1 MNSGVEPFVLAVVA
15 PPILLHFSLL
25 AYAEAVN
32 LLGEPPYKPVHL
44 CRPRV
49 LPLMALAILWGIAGM
64 ILAYP
69 ISYRMV
75 DEIIVRVTAGCG
87 FLTREQTFNGIQG
100 PAYLLLW
107 LWTKYCID
115 RIALKGVPVGY
126 FALQRVW
133 LAAAVIYWIVVGV
146 GMYFTITHYFS
157 HNC

>member
-1 MNSGVEPFVLAVVA
+1 MNSGVEPFMLAVVA

-25 AYAEAVN
+25 AYAKVVN
-32 LLGEPPYKPVHL
+32 LLGEPPCKLVQL

-75 DEIIVRVTAGCG
+75 DEIIVRVTAVCG

-107 LWTKYCID
+107 LWTKYTID
-115 RIALKGVPVGY
+115 RIARKGVPVGY

-133 LAAAVIYWIVVGV
+133 LAGAVIYWIVVGI
-146 GMYFTITHYFS
+146 GMHFTITHYFPR
-157 HNC
+157 NC